1 MQKILDTIIGVS
13 IKILVVNFSI
23 SILDNSKL
31 DKISEGIAKKNHIW
45 NRVRLPLRGK
55 KVTVNQMLFSKLDT

>member
-13 IKILVVNFSI
+13 IKILVVSFSI

-31 DKISEGIAKKNHIW
+31 DKISEGIAKKKPYLKQSETPSE
-45 NRVRLPLRGK
+45 R
-55 KVTVNQMLFSKLDT
+55 